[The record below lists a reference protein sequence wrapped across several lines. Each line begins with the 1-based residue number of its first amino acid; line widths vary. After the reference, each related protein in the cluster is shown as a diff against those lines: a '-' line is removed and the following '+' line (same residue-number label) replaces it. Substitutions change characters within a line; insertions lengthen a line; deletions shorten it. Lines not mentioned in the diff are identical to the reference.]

1 MVYRELCQRCL
12 LSHSIRAL
20 KMMPAASGG
29 KYQEQKLFEK
39 ISFSMTDITA
49 HKLRVL
55 EMIGEELT

>member
-1 MVYRELCQRCL
+1 ML
-12 LSHSIRAL
+12 
-20 KMMPAASGG
+20 PAASGG

-55 EMIGEELT
+55 EMIGKELNSEHNLPLL